1 MATTRED
8 LLKNLPGGGRRQLGT
23 APTSKK
29 AVKKKA
35 ATPPPPPPATP
46 PPPADTSKT
55 DKKKSSS
62 WVTDVLRS
70 IFNRKGGMVKGYA
83 RGGGVRPAD
92 NEYR

>member
-1 MATTRED
+1 MTTRED
-8 LLKNLPGGGRRQLGT
+8 LERNFTRSKKQLGT
-23 APTSKK
+23 PPASKK
-29 AVKKKA
+29 AGNKKTTT
-35 ATPPPPPPATP
+35 TPPPPPPATP